1 MYTVVFLNG
10 SVFYLRTYVHTYVH
24 YVLCSLD
31 IITFV
36 CYVRTSVKSKFIQDA
51 RTYIC
56 TYVHTYICIFIY
68 FIVGHPHVHTYT
80 FVCKYEFILLY
91 SGPQYVVDISDRSSL
106 STRTIAEDVTSEE
119 ESMSSPPH
127 SETQATPSGQTS
139 LETSVTSPSTPI
151 SPSHPVQTVEGQL
164 DTLSIGDM
172 DSHFTETPSLTTTD
186 STVDR
191 NSRGSP
197 AEVPPLSI
205 GEVENSFQ
213 NMTEALDR
221 SEGEPQHNST
231 LLSESQ
237 VNSSA
242 PSKPRKDDSIE
253 ELSDSTCSTPSTGD
267 TSLTSSVDSSCTDTP
282 SQQSVSDNDNSD
294 SPPHMNGTGGT
305 SDSPPHMNGTGGTS
319 DSPPHMN
326 GTGGTS
332 DSPPHMNST
341 GGTSDTPPHTNDT
354 TGNNTHSPQMKDTG
368 DHGGN
373 QPQIDEVSDPD
384 VVKQLQFPFQVD
396 PSKAYQQPSLSTH
409 HSTVENQL
417 DDAANSKNYVFVWKF
432 MYVRTLSS
440 LSSPEETAESMCLT
454 TQCLNVYDI

>member
-1 MYTVVFLNG
+1 M
-10 SVFYLRTYVHTYVH
+10 
-24 YVLCSLD
+24 
-31 IITFV
+31 
-36 CYVRTSVKSKFIQDA
+36 
-51 RTYIC
+51 
-56 TYVHTYICIFIY
+56 
-68 FIVGHPHVHTYT
+68 
-80 FVCKYEFILLY
+80 YEFILLY

-186 STVDR
+186 TTVDR
-191 NSRGSP
+191 NSQGSP

-221 SEGEPQHNST
+221 SEGEPQHDST

-242 PSKPRKDDSIE
+242 PSKPRKDDSNE

-305 SDSPPHMNGTGGTS
+305 SDSPPH
-319 DSPPHMN
+319 
-326 GTGGTS
+326 
-332 DSPPHMNST
+332 
-341 GGTSDTPPHTNDT
+341 TNDI
-354 TGNNTHSPQMKDTG
+354 TGNNTHSPQMKDIG

-373 QPQIDEVSDPD
+373 PPQIDDVSDPD

-409 HSTVENQL
+409 PSTVENQL

-440 LSSPEETAESMCLT
+440 LSSPEETAEPMCLL